1 MNVSKKYI
9 CEETI
14 VWFIYATSTQ
24 TGHFKTK
31 S

>member
-14 VWFIYATSTQ
+14 VWFIYDTGTQ

-31 S
+31 G